1 MGFVILQ
8 DYKSHN
14 FYTMTK
20 EEFELLQ
27 KRQKESGKSVKAFL
41 AEEGI
46 WFTRYYYWKKK
57 YSQTKMETGLV
68 PIEIHNDTGGHSVS
82 LEGICG
88 EIGGVIL
95 AFPNGLRAHFGRGS
109 EKVLMEVFRKSLGE
123 PCSL

>member
-1 MGFVILQ
+1 
-8 DYKSHN
+8 
-14 FYTMTK
+14 MTK

-41 AEEGI
+41 KDEGI

-57 YSQTKMETGLV
+57 YCQPEIDVGLV
-68 PIEIHNDTGGHSVS
+68 PIEIHNNPESHSVS
-82 LEGICG
+82 LEGMRG
-88 EIGGVIL
+88 EIGGVSL

-109 EKVLMEVFRKSLGE
+109 EMVLMEVIRKSLGE

>member
-57 YSQTKMETGLV
+57 YSQPKMESGLV
-68 PIEIHNDTGGHSVS
+68 PIEIHTNPESHSVS
-82 LEGICG
+82 LEGIGG
-88 EIGGVIL
+88 EIGGVSL
-95 AFPNGLRAHFGRGS
+95 AFPNGVRAHFGRGS
-109 EKVLMEVFRKSLGE
+109 EGVLMEVLRKSLGE

>member
-1 MGFVILQ
+1 
-8 DYKSHN
+8 
-14 FYTMTK
+14 MTK

-27 KRQKESGKSVKAFL
+27 RRQKESGKSVKAFL

-57 YSQTKMETGLV
+57 YRQTKMETGLV
-68 PIEIHNDTGGHSVS
+68 PIEIHNNTGGHSVS
-82 LEGICG
+82 HEGIWG

-109 EKVLMEVFRKSLGE
+109 EQVLMEVIRKSLGE